1 MSAGNEYDQRRG
13 GGELNVVEMGI
24 EESVWVEKKRKKRER
39 EREIQVRMTVADK

>member
-1 MSAGNEYDQRRG
+1 MSMIRGGG